1 MKRDERRSFLFSS
14 ILPGSEAH
22 TRSLARPSP
31 APSYL
36 VNASTAQIDNHTARF
51 GPDVPWF
58 VHLSFVSPH
67 PPSTPPAPWDRAF
80 GPAAMPPLDYAPGD
94 IDALPHQTRMLLG
107 LLGDASRAYAGWLL
121 PDGAPNM
128 TAIDAE
134 RTLYYGLC
142 GYVDA
147 QVQI

>member
-1 MKRDERRSFLFSS
+1 MKA
-14 ILPGSEAH
+14 EA
-22 TRSLARPSP
+22 LSP
-31 APSYL
+31 LRYL
-36 VNASTAQIDNHTARF
+36 VNASTAQIDNHTAAF
-51 GPDVPWF
+51 GPDAPWF

-67 PPSTPPAPWDRAF
+67 PPSTPPRPWDRAF
-80 GPAAMPPLDYAPGD
+80 GSAAMPPLDYAPGD

-147 QVQI
+147 QVQIISEI